1 MASHYTSEYLAALRD
16 GVERFEAAF
25 EAWMETQT
33 ETDMM
38 FMPGLVERTFTT
50 EGVDPEEVQ
59 RRELAV
65 AEAAGVA
72 AKAVAVTGAYMMVQG
87 ISGPIDPIANW
98 RNITQP
104 KAFLTPGE
112 VRAAC
117 ANVRGRL
124 ESLALD
130 GAARDDSEMP
140 AFAPSAFHTVIW
152 TAAAPHWT
160 NHQYRVAVR
169 EAAEA
174 LNLHWKERLAR
185 VNVQDT
191 DFWGQ
196 SLSTQPPAP
205 GQARLRWPGPETDN
219 TVKSMREGLMGLAKG
234 LNLAVRN
241 VATHSRSEISEQEG
255 MERLGA
261 YSHLARLLD
270 QCQVERHPDDA
281 RPEGLC

>member
-1 MASHYTSEYLAALRD
+1 MASPYTPEYLAALRD

-25 EAWMETQT
+25 ESWMETQT
-33 ETDMM
+33 ETDRM

-50 EGVDPEEVQ
+50 QGVDPAEVQ

-72 AKAVAVTGAYMMVQG
+72 AKAVAVTGAYMIVQG
-87 ISGPIDPIANW
+87 ISGPIDPITNW
-98 RNITQP
+98 RNMTQP

-130 GAARDDSEMP
+130 AAAREDSEMP
-140 AFAPSAFHTVIW
+140 AFAPSAFHPVIW

-169 EAAEA
+169 EAGEA

-196 SLSTQPPAP
+196 SLSTQHAAP
-205 GQARLRWPGPETDN
+205 GQPRLRWPGPDTDN
-219 TVKSMREGLMGLAKG
+219 TVKAMREGLMGLAKG
-234 LNLAVRN
+234 LNLSVRN
-241 VATHSRSEISEQEG
+241 VATHSRTEISEQDG

-270 QCQVERHPDDA
+270 QCEIERHTDDTA
-281 RPEGLC
+281 TKAL